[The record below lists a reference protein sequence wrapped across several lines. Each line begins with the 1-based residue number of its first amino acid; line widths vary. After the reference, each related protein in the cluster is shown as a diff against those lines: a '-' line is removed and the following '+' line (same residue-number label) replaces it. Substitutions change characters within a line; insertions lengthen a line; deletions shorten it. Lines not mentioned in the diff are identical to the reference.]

1 MNVGLLGL
9 GFMGSTHWNA
19 WAGLPDWHVA
29 AVMDQDETRLS
40 GDLSAVAGNLGEPG
54 RKLDF
59 SALRRYRRPE
69 EILAD
74 PDLDAVDICL
84 PTALHEPLTV
94 EALRK
99 GKHVLVEKPMALEG
113 EAADRMA
120 AAAESSGRILMV
132 AQVLRFMAP
141 YRALGELVRS
151 GRLGRVRAALF
162 RRRTA
167 APAWAPWEFDASLS
181 GGGVFDLLIHDVDIA
196 LLLFGMPEAISA
208 AGHEDLAGGADM
220 LAAEL
225 YYPDIGSVTIT
236 GGWHLRGDYPFS
248 MEYTVVGDRGV
259 AEYHSSER
267 PAAVYWNGG
276 GKELL
281 PDDGADPYRAEVEY
295 FAQCCRRGQPP
306 GLCPPRESATAVRLA
321 RLICDARKR
330 RREWIRIEGS
340 LT

>member
-1 MNVGLLGL
+1 METVRQEAAAQVARLRRLVEQALPGLIE
-9 GFMGSTHWNA
+9 A
-19 WAGLPDWHVA
+19 
-29 AVMDQDETRLS
+29 TREPAELYEPVRYVLS
-40 GDLSAVAGNLGEPG
+40 GTGK
-54 RKLDF
+54 RM
-59 SALRRYRRPE
+59 RP
-69 EILAD
+69 
-74 PDLDAVDICL
+74 
-84 PTALHEPLTV
+84 
-94 EALRK
+94 
-99 GKHVLVEKPMALEG
+99 VLL
-113 EAADRMA
+113 
-120 AAAESSGRILMV
+120 
-132 AQVLRFMAP
+132 
-141 YRALGELVRS
+141 
-151 GRLGRVRAALF
+151 
-162 RRRTA
+162 
-167 APAWAPWEFDASLS
+167 
-181 GGGVFDLLIHDVDIA
+181 
-196 LLLFGMPEAISA
+196 
-208 AGHEDLAGGADM
+208 M